1 MIVSVLAIIYLV
13 IYFPQNYSILTNLCH
28 NVKIQT
34 KRKKMA
40 LENLTAEN
48 FNEKVTSSDIVILD
62 FWAPW
67 CGPCKQFAPIFEKV
81 ASEYPEI
88 LFGKINTE
96 EEQELAAHF
105 QIRSIPTV
113 MVLRENIGLF
123 QQPGL
128 IPEEGLKDLISQVKA
143 LDMDEV
149 RKEIQKQQEQANQ

>member
-1 MIVSVLAIIYLV
+1 
-13 IYFPQNYSILTNLCH
+13 
-28 NVKIQT
+28 
-34 KRKKMA
+34 MA
-40 LENLTAEN
+40 LENLTADN
-48 FNEKVTSSDIVILD
+48 FNEKVMSSEIVILD

-81 ASEYPEI
+81 AQENPDI

-96 EEQELAAHF
+96 EEQELATHF

-113 MVLRENIGLF
+113 MVLREGIGLF

-128 IPEEGLKDLISQVKA
+128 IPEEGLKEIISQVKA

-149 RKEIQKQQEQANQ
+149 RKEIEKQQTEQQQAKSSL